1 MPTARSNGQGLDL
14 LPFELWERIFS
25 LALPDDLLILARVC
39 LVFRDIGIRIHL
51 RRHGLIEDTFA
62 QTQLHLTSHI
72 LRALALQLPTKSFP
86 AHQLVCQVEKPGMY
100 GQLRCVRDIVA
111 RSRGLV
117 ELSINFGY
125 DLFLLGASREAVM
138 RMFCSII
145 SLLAGRIR
153 GPLVVLSPFHTF
165 TCRPQDVADWKLHQ
179 FQFNYPSSL
188 RRLVSAPFRHG
199 MFRDKATT
207 GYLDTKT
214 QYHTG
219 HIGRVA
225 KLTQMRSA
233 TLRLVRKNESAPYPP
248 CSILTLDADDIG
260 HFSPGIWSS
269 GRERSLARY
278 LGTLLCNMR
287 TPRVTALYLR
297 TDSIDPTL
305 VRRFLAD
312 NPAITVVEYHP
323 CHRERRAPHM
333 VMDPPLAH
341 PGVTTLHTH
350 ARGNSAGN
358 YCMGRFLSGLITSPN
373 LRTVGFHFTGL
384 GPYARDAAGLLSDL
398 RCLAARGPTGV
409 CLEFQLS
416 AHIYDNH
423 IPFAREGAF
432 WTRSHDAR
440 AVAGVLTCVRRI
452 HVWASSLQGARLM
465 LEWVALLPSVQD
477 VWFEV
482 DTVPVQL
489 AKTRAEKHSDED
501 DFRGEFRAAL
511 VHVPALTIMI
521 RIR

>member
-1 MPTARSNGQGLDL
+1 MPSTRSQGLDL

-62 QTQLHLTSHI
+62 QSQLHLTSHI
-72 LRALALQLPTKSFP
+72 LRALALKLPAKSFP
-86 AHQLVCQVEKPGMY
+86 AHQLVCQVEEPGMY
-100 GQLRCVRDIVA
+100 SQLRCVRDIVA
-111 RSRGLV
+111 RSRGLA

-125 DLFLLGASREAVM
+125 DLFLYGASREAVM

-179 FQFNYPSSL
+179 FRFNYPSTL
-188 RRLVSAPFRHG
+188 RRLVSLPFRHG
-199 MFRDKATT
+199 TFRDKAMRGDTT
-207 GYLDTKT
+207 T

-219 HIGRVA
+219 HIGHVA

-233 TLRLVRKNESAPYPP
+233 TLRLVPKNESALYRP
-248 CSILTLDADDIG
+248 CSILTFDADDIG
-260 HFSPGIWSS
+260 YFSPGS
-269 GRERSLARY
+269 ERSLARY

-287 TPRVTALYLR
+287 TPRVTALCLH
-297 TDSIDPTL
+297 TVSIDPTL
-305 VRRFLAD
+305 VQRFLAD
-312 NPAITVVEYHP
+312 NPAIALVDYDP
-323 CHRERRAPHM
+323 YHRERRAPHM
-333 VMDPPLAH
+333 VVDPPLAH
-341 PGVTTLHTH
+341 PGLTALHTH
-350 ARGNSAGN
+350 ALRNAAGK
-358 YCMGRFLSGLITSPN
+358 YCMGRLLPSLITSPN

-384 GPYARDAAGLLSDL
+384 GPYARDAADLLSDL
-398 RCLAARGPTGV
+398 RCLAARGPMGL

-416 AHIYDNH
+416 AYIYDNH
-423 IPFAREGAF
+423 IPLAREGAF

-440 AVAGVLTCVRRI
+440 TVAGVLTCVRRV
-452 HVWASSLQGARLM
+452 HVRASSLQGARLM
-465 LEWVALLPSVQD
+465 LEWVALLPSVHS
-477 VWFEV
+477 VWFDV
-482 DTVPVQL
+482 DTVPVQV
-489 AKTRAEKHSDED
+489 AKTREEKHSDED
-501 DFRGEFRAAL
+501 DFCGEFRAAL
-511 VHVPALTIMI
+511 VHVPAPAITI